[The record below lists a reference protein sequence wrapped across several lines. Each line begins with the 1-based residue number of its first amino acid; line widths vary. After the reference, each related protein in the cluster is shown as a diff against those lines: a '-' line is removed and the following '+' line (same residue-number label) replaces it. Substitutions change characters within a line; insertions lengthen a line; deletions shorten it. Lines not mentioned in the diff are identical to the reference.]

1 MADHIELVPSENTRD
16 SNLPLSKRRHS
27 VRKRDANGQIEWSK
41 RPYANRSNAK
51 RSVTGDHSLD
61 NLEIR
66 ILDYDGSV
74 IKTDRPGSW

>member
-16 SNLPLSKRRHS
+16 SNLPL
-27 VRKRDANGQIEWSK
+27 SK